1 MSTNPI
7 TQLNVTFPTDASGT
21 TQDAEWCHV
30 ELDGEH
36 KRIRFHDYDEIFRV
50 PGLYEEIFHECLE
63 CASPVEVTTLLG
75 EQLDADD
82 VDPARLSALDVG
94 AGNGMVGEQVKNLG
108 VDYIVGVDIIEEAA
122 MAADRDRP
130 DVYADYVVCDL
141 TKVSDGERARL
152 TTQPLNVMTCV
163 AALGFAD
170 IPPAAFAAAYDM
182 LEDGAWV
189 AFNIKA
195 DFLDGDDQ
203 TGFRKLMADLIN
215 EGCMEERARREY
227 VHRLSMTREPLVYVA
242 VVGVKR
248 GPARHLL
255 SD

>member
-1 MSTNPI
+1 MSGNPT
-7 TQLNVTFPTDASGT
+7 TQLHVTFPTDASGT

-30 ELDGEH
+30 EIDGEER
-36 KRIRFHDYDEIFRV
+36 RIRFHDYDEIYSI
-50 PGLYEEIFHECLE
+50 PGLYESIFYEALE
-63 CASPVEVTTLLG
+63 CASPVEVCRLLG
-75 EQLDADD
+75 EQLAAAGAD
-82 VDPARLSALDVG
+82 PSRLSALDVG
-94 AGNGMVGEQVKNLG
+94 AGNGMVGEEIRNLG
-108 VDYIVGVDIIEEAA
+108 IDHVVGVDIIEEAA
-122 MAADRDRP
+122 TAAERDRP
-130 DVYADYVVCDL
+130 DVYADYVICDL
-141 TKVSDGERARL
+141 TALDDEEHERL
-152 TTQPLNVMTCV
+152 TEQPLTAMTCV

-170 IPPAAFAAAYDM
+170 IPPEAFAAAYDM

-203 TGFRKLMADLIN
+203 TGFRKLMADLLA
-215 EGCMEERARREY
+215 EGCLEERARREY

-255 SD
+255 AG